1 MQVGTTPQHT
11 LVFPIDVSSAKKI
24 QITYSHK
31 KCDVS
36 EIILQKNIESLSVDS
51 NKVTV
56 FLSEQETFLFKDL
69 KYVDIQARLLML
81 DDNVIATEPIRINV
95 DKCLD
100 DNLLSED
107 SSGGGKTP

>member
-1 MQVGTTPQHT
+1 M
-11 LVFPIDVSSAKKI
+11 
-24 QITYSHK
+24 
-31 KCDVS
+31 
-36 EIILQKNIESLSVDS
+36 
-51 NKVTV
+51 
-56 FLSEQETFLFKDL
+56 FKDF

-107 SSGGGKTP
+107 SSEEGKTP